1 MAQRERIVHSIP
13 PTFDE
18 RSRVLVLGTM
28 PSPASR
34 EAGFNYGHPRNRFW
48 TVMAQLAGEALP
60 IGTERR
66 RDFCLRHHIALW
78 DVLAECDIEG
88 ASDASISN
96 AVPNRLTDITKA
108 APIEA
113 VFCTGA
119 KSFELYNR
127 YCADEVGIPAIKL
140 PSTSPANAACST
152 ERLLQEYAAIFEHE
166 HRFEPPTLEV
176 ADVVALEQT
185 IAANGTSLFE
195 LMDRAGHAV
204 AWRVQGILEE
214 LEKGAY
220 TSGRSGFS
228 AAGDGVTGAASAAGD
243 GVERA
248 PSSADAGSPVAAS
261 AAGADASVPAA
272 ASAAG
277 ADLAGALS
285 DAGSNLAETPSAS
298 SAPCHSEEAPSNL
311 VTILCGNGNNG
322 GDGWVA
328 AALLAQ
334 RGVNVGIVCAK
345 LPEALTAQPAHD
357 AAIRALATLE
367 ELGCRILD
375 ADGISDE
382 FASPNA
388 HPNSIETANVNV
400 EVAKV
405 SHPEPTESMGADAV
419 VDASFSPNVQNH
431 WIRTPFVLVDDGSPE
446 CRQAV
451 EHALATSL
459 VVVDAIMGTGA
470 AKAPRSP
477 FREWVISANA
487 LREHHVTLAV
497 DVPTGIDANTGEV
510 ADPHLPAD
518 ETITMIVRKA
528 GLLPD
533 ACGPVT
539 VAPLAYIE
547 PFVK

>member
-1 MAQRERIVHSIP
+1 
-13 PTFDE
+13 
-18 RSRVLVLGTM
+18 
-28 PSPASR
+28 
-34 EAGFNYGHPRNRFW
+34 
-48 TVMAQLAGEALP
+48 
-60 IGTERR
+60 
-66 RDFCLRHHIALW
+66 
-78 DVLAECDIEG
+78 
-88 ASDASISN
+88 
-96 AVPNRLTDITKA
+96 VPNRLTDITKA

-152 ERLLQEYAAIFEHE
+152 ERLLQEYATIFEHE
-166 HRFEPPTLEV
+166 HRFDPPTLEV
-176 ADVVALEQT
+176 AEVVALEQT
-185 IAANGTSLFE
+185 IAANGTSLYE

-214 LEKGAY
+214 LATEAY
-220 TSGRSGFS
+220 ASGRSGFS
-228 AAGDGVTGAASAAGD
+228 AAGAGNSGAPTAADAGDGHTRAASAAAASAGLT
-243 GVERA
+243 RA
-248 PSSADAGSPVAAS
+248 SS
-261 AAGADASVPAA
+261 AAGAGLV
-272 ASAAG
+272 G
-277 ADLAGALS
+277 APS
-285 DAGSNLAETPSAS
+285 PSSPPCSSKET
-298 SAPCHSEEAPSNL
+298 PSNL

-334 RGVNVGIVCAK
+334 RGVNVGVVCAK

-357 AAIRALATLE
+357 AAIHALATLE

-375 ADGISDE
+375 ADGISGE
-382 FASPNA
+382 FASENA
-388 HPNSIETANVNV
+388 HP
-400 EVAKV
+400 
-405 SHPEPTESMGADAV
+405 ESDEASGASENAG
-419 VDASFSPNVQNH
+419 ASFSPNVQNH
-431 WIRTPFVLVDDGSPE
+431 WMRAPFVLVDDGSPKI
-446 CRQAV
+446 QQV
-451 EHALATSL
+451 VKHALAASH

-470 AKAPRSP
+470 SKAPRSP

-487 LREHHVTLAV
+487 LSEHHVTLAV

-518 ETITMIVRKA
+518 ETITMIVRKS
-528 GLLPD
+528 GLSTD

-547 PFVK
+547 PLVK